1 LYLRPSQP
9 TASTV
14 CAEKQT
20 VAGPKTSAVKA
31 PTQGC
36 VIRHRASGHFST
48 SCSIAWLNPAM
59 VGTVLI
65 ETTPIVACCDFA
77 ELPQTDTKPLT
88 EIQPSAVVQVD
99 VVLPANDPAEEIN
112 DF

>member
-1 LYLRPSQP
+1 MRHQTPRLGAFLHFLLDRLAQP
-9 TASTV
+9 
-14 CAEKQT
+14 CD
-20 VAGPKTSAVKA
+20 G
-31 PTQGC
+31 
-36 VIRHRASGHFST
+36 R
-48 SCSIAWLNPAM
+48 
-59 VGTVLI
+59 TVLI

>member
-1 LYLRPSQP
+1 MRRQTPRLGTFLQFLLDRLAQP
-9 TASTV
+9 
-14 CAEKQT
+14 CD
-20 VAGPKTSAVKA
+20 G
-31 PTQGC
+31 
-36 VIRHRASGHFST
+36 R
-48 SCSIAWLNPAM
+48 
-59 VGTVLI
+59 TVLI
-65 ETTPIVACCDFA
+65 ETIPIVACCDFT